1 MASSGIYPPIHFG
14 FVVEVLYVF
23 AMGPESVPSTMK
35 VNVFIFIYIY
45 IIRIYLLKNRLTA
58 PVKWA
63 EMFKS
68 IVLD

>member
-1 MASSGIYPPIHFG
+1 MES
-14 FVVEVLYVF
+14 
-23 AMGPESVPSTMK
+23 ESVPNIMK
-35 VNVFIFIYIY
+35 VNVFICIY

>member
-23 AMGPESVPSTMK
+23 AMGPESVPSIMK
-35 VNVFIFIYIY
+35 VNVFICIY

>member
-23 AMGPESVPSTMK
+23 AMGPESVPSIMK
-35 VNVFIFIYIY
+35 VNVFIFIY